1 MYVDKYD
8 FFVLFF
14 EYLLL
19 KLGGLIETAVGIHYC
34 FENVIRKL
42 LDKTRVI
49 KNICIDYVFKMF
61 PKTKNSFEQQWK
73 SFASSIYQSLVQ
85 VNYLLAYSLKTLTKV
100 KMWYGRIMSFIYIY
114 CLKY

>member
-19 KLGGLIETAVGIHYC
+19 KLGGLIETAVGILYC
-34 FENVIRKL
+34 LENVIRKP

-61 PKTKNSFEQQWK
+61 PKTKNSFTQKQLLYNRNLLPRVYIKVLFK
-73 SFASSIYQSLVQ
+73 SIIC
-85 VNYLLAYSLKTLTKV
+85 
-100 KMWYGRIMSFIYIY
+100 WYIV
-114 CLKY
+114 

>member
-34 FENVIRKL
+34 FENVIRKP

-49 KNICIDYVFKMF
+49 KNIYIDYVFKMF
-61 PKTKNSFEQQWK
+61 PKTKNSFTQKQLLYNGNLLPRVYIKVLFK
-73 SFASSIYQSLVQ
+73 SIICWHIV
-85 VNYLLAYSLKTLTKV
+85 
-100 KMWYGRIMSFIYIY
+100 
-114 CLKY
+114 